1 MVKSYRI
8 PHLFEVAVL
17 PGEERHSAVAGE
29 AHQVRRPGPARRRHL
44 DIKWLL
50 KLRRSIS
57 RVLILSNQIHF
68 AVTPP
73 LVLVL
78 DLAGAARRHLP
89 GRSPPPPLAP
99 SLALAYLRR
108 FVVEINAGR
117 QRNLL
122 RLGSPYSRKYQS
134 FISIAPAELFGNFRV
149 GGVDECM
156 CIITLSL

>member
-44 DIKWLL
+44 GWLL

-57 RVLILSNQIHF
+57 RVSILSNQIHF

-78 DLAGAARRHLP
+78 DPARSLTWPLSASAPRAELGVGIPAPIRGGTQRMAAAQP
-89 GRSPPPPLAP
+89 
-99 SLALAYLRR
+99 
-108 FVVEINAGR
+108 
-117 QRNLL
+117 
-122 RLGSPYSRKYQS
+122 
-134 FISIAPAELFGNFRV
+134 APARLTIFA
-149 GGVDECM
+149 
-156 CIITLSL
+156 